1 MEFVSK
7 GWIGGRGGLEDR
19 LTAVFARMAPGRVR
33 SRGPADTGMVRESG
47 PHERRFVCN
56 PSVNRCKRRSD
67 R

>member
-19 LTAVFARMAPGRVR
+19 LSVFAVPGVPLP
-33 SRGPADTGMVRESG
+33 GTAEKGMVRESG